1 MEKYILS
8 LDQGTTSSRAI
19 LFNKKGEICAVS
31 QAEFRQIFPQ
41 PGWVEHDPE
50 EILSTQIEA
59 AKDVI
64 RKSKVDIKEI
74 ASIGIANQ
82 RETTILWEKK
92 TGKPAYNAIVWQCRR
107 TAGLC
112 MELKEQGLMSE
123 LQSKTGLVIDPY
135 FAGTK
140 VMWLFKNIPG
150 LLKKAENG
158 EICFGT
164 VDSWLLFNLTGRHA
178 TDPSNASRTLFMN
191 IHTGNWDGEILK
203 MLKVP
208 AAILPEILPSSG
220 KFGVT
225 KKDYFGEEIPVC
237 SVIGDQQAALF
248 GQGCFKR
255 GNAKNTYG
263 TGCFALLHTGNT
275 PVISKNN
282 LLTTIAWDRGN
293 GIEYALEGSVFIA
306 GAVIQWLRDNL
317 KIITSAL
324 ESGRIAQTVQDTGG
338 VYLVPAFTGMGAPY
352 WDPEVRGT
360 IFGLTRGS
368 SRAHIVRA
376 ALESIAYQ
384 VKDLFTSME
393 KDVGNPIE
401 VLRVDGGASKNDFL
415 MQFQA
420 DLLDISIERPL
431 VFETTAL
438 GAAYLAGLTSG
449 LWENIEEISV
459 NWKSDRCFSPIMKE
473 NERTEK
479 LKKWHKAVKT
489 ARMYV

>member
-1 MEKYILS
+1 
-8 LDQGTTSSRAI
+8 
-19 LFNKKGEICAVS
+19 
-31 QAEFRQIFPQ
+31 
-41 PGWVEHDPE
+41 
-50 EILSTQIEA
+50 
-59 AKDVI
+59 
-64 RKSKVDIKEI
+64 
-74 ASIGIANQ
+74 
-82 RETTILWEKK
+82 
-92 TGKPAYNAIVWQCRR
+92 
-107 TAGLC
+107 
-112 MELKEQGLMSE
+112 
-123 LQSKTGLVIDPY
+123 
-135 FAGTK
+135 
-140 VMWLFKNIPG
+140 
-150 LLKKAENG
+150 
-158 EICFGT
+158 
-164 VDSWLLFNLTGRHA
+164 
-178 TDPSNASRTLFMN
+178 MN